1 MTRWKLYRER
11 RLRKEKALQL
21 LILSCTVRPADREP
35 CYRYMSSKAGFGV
48 PSSGSDNRSQDA
60 ALTEPDEACCAVG
73 LEALRASSHQRSY
86 GVIPFAV
93 SMSQPSPSPQSSGPW
108 PIMGTS
114 TIGTVS
120 AADSDS
126 THSKM

>member
-21 LILSCTVRPADREP
+21 LILSCTVRRADMEP
-35 CYRYMSSKAGFGV
+35 CYRHMPRAGSGV
-48 PSSGSDNRSQDA
+48 PSGGSDNRSQDA

-86 GVIPFAV
+86 AVIPFAV
-93 SMSQPSPSPQSSGPW
+93 FMSQLSPPPQSSSPW
-108 PIMGTS
+108 PMMGTS
-114 TIGTVS
+114 
-120 AADSDS
+120 
-126 THSKM
+126 